1 MGDPSL
7 QDRSMPKE
15 TQKRYSGLPFP
26 HELKCFLFGIRKS
39 TVPLLNL
46 RHRTRAYDKHCSIF
60 GPCHSTTD
68 GSSLFYRAVRL
79 TADKP
84 SLIQSTENP
93 KFDTR

>member
-1 MGDPSL
+1 MG
-7 QDRSMPKE
+7 
-15 TQKRYSGLPFP
+15 GPFLAGSE
-26 HELKCFLFGIRKS
+26 HAEKDAKKIWCSAISARTKMSLFGIRKS
-39 TVPLLNL
+39 TVPLLRL
-46 RHRTRAYDKHCSIF
+46 RHTTRAYDKHCSIF

-79 TADKP
+79 TVDKP